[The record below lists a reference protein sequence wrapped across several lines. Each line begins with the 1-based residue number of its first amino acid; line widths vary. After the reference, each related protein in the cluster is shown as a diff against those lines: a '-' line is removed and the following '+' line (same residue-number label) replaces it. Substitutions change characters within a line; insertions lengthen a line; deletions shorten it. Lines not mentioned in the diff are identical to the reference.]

1 MKKVFLICISLVII
15 SFLFFN
21 FNNGEKKSEKIDD
34 IIHQR
39 EFNSYFRSYTLT
51 TPDSI
56 HFVENMSI
64 IHRKYGKDMIK
75 KFIKMFT
82 GNQIHYFILREA

>member
-1 MKKVFLICISLVII
+1 MKKVLLICISLVIT

-56 HFVENMSI
+56 HFAGEYAPI
-64 IHRKYGKDMIK
+64 YTRKFGKDMIK
-75 KFIKMFT
+75 RYIKMFT
-82 GNQIHYFILREA
+82 GNQIHCFI

>member
-15 SFLFFN
+15 HSLFLN
-21 FNNGEKKSEKIDD
+21 LTMVYVRKTDD

-56 HFVENMSI
+56 HVGE
-64 IHRKYGKDMIK
+64 YAP
-75 KFIKMFT
+75 
-82 GNQIHYFILREA
+82 L